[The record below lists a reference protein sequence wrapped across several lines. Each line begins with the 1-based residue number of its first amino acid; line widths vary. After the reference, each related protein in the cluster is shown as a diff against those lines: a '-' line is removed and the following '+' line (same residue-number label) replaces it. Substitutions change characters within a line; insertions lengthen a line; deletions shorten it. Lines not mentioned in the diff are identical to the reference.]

1 MFNKINSGLV
11 AFFVASLIPSNA
23 YAHEGLV
30 LHVLD
35 RWENCS
41 IQFDP
46 TLTQGAWQKFTRE
59 AGLIA
64 YFRPLSSAKPL
75 GARKFEIILT
85 QGRAPIDD
93 RDPAWNDTFVHP
105 HSTHWIY
112 AEVSEEPGEITAGHS
127 DSPHTLNLPL
137 PLVRIGITDRI
148 DISGTFLMAPG
159 ANYGFGGAQLQYNLL
174 NDTDK
179 NLAAAARVGA
189 MAIVGAEDLS
199 LTAYSFD
206 FIASKDISI
215 LSAYVGLG
223 TYLMRSH
230 ENSPVVDL
238 KNENILGFQGM
249 VGVSTTLFSHLRIGA
264 EMSVSALTMPVI
276 VIGYSR

>member
-1 MFNKINSGLV
+1 MIKQFHAGILAALVFSMFHST
-11 AFFVASLIPSNA
+11 S

-35 RWENCS
+35 RWDNCS
-41 IQFDP
+41 IQLDP
-46 TLTQGAWQKFTRE
+46 ALTQDAWQKFTRE

-127 DSPHTLNLPL
+127 DSRHTLNLPL
-137 PLVRIGITDRI
+137 PLVRVGITDRI
-148 DISGTFLMAPG
+148 DISGTYLMAPG
-159 ANYGFGGAQLQYNLL
+159 ANYGFAGAQLQYNLL
-174 NDTDK
+174 NNTEK

-189 MAIVGAEDLS
+189 MAIVGPEDLS
-199 LTAYSFD
+199 LAAFSFD
-206 FIASKDISI
+206 LVASKDISRF
-215 LSAYVGLG
+215 SAYAGLG

-230 ENSPVVDL
+230 EKSSVVDL
-238 KNENILGFQGM
+238 DDENLLGLTGM

-276 VIGYSR
+276 VMGYTR